1 MIDEALDELKSSI
14 TKAHES
20 LKRDLSK
27 LRTGRASPELLESIR
42 VDYYGTPTPIQQMA
56 TVSVPEAR
64 LIVIKPWD
72 RSAIQLIEKAIAT
85 SPVQLTPQNDGEII
99 RIPIPSL
106 TEERRKEIVKLA
118 REYGE
123 KCKIALRDARHEAKD
138 MLKTIDEEGEAGADE
153 IERAMKKLEEL
164 VREGAAK
171 VDEMV
176 ARREKDILEL

>member
-1 MIDEALDELKSSI
+1 MIDEALEELKSAI
-14 TKAHES
+14 GKAQES

-42 VDYYGTPTPIQQMA
+42 VDYYGSPTPIQQMA
-56 TVSVPEAR
+56 SVSVPEAR

-72 RSAIQLIEKAIAT
+72 RSAIQLIEKAIQQ
-85 SPVQLTPQNDGEII
+85 SSLQLTPQNDGEII
-99 RIPIPSL
+99 RIPIPPL

-123 KCKIALRDARHEAKD
+123 KCKVAVRDARHEAKD
-138 MLKTIDEEGEAGADE
+138 MLKTIEDEGEAGADD
-153 IERAMKKLEEL
+153 IERAMKKLEEI
-164 VREGAAK
+164 VKDASAK

-176 ARREKDILEL
+176 GRREKDILEL